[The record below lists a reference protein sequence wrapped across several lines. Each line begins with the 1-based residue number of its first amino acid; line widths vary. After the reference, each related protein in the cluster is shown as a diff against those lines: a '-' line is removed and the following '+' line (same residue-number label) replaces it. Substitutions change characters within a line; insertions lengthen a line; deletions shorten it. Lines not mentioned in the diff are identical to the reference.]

1 MRMRE
6 LEKKESFKSL
16 VILFTQKLN
25 ITDTDLY
32 KALLACCHFFLGCFV
47 SVHMLQILQA
57 DVEEAKN
64 LKNTNFQKVLKEMQE
79 QSQQMEKVIQIER
92 EAAKKEIE
100 QARADNDISSKEIV
114 EKLTAE
120 NEKLKVE
127 FIKSSVSYTCLFVSQ
142 CYGIEGYYKSNMI
155 QKILCIRNTLSM
167 IFYPFGYFLYLSF
180 YPFDPF

>member
-1 MRMRE
+1 MRE

-32 KALLACCHFFLGCFV
+32 KALLACCRFFLGCFV

-64 LKNTNFQKVLKEMQE
+64 LENTNIQKFWKRHEQFQQTEE
-79 QSQQMEKVIQIER
+79 VIQIER

-100 QARADNDISSKEIV
+100 YADADH
-114 EKLTAE
+114 
-120 NEKLKVE
+120 
-127 FIKSSVSYTCLFVSQ
+127 
-142 CYGIEGYYKSNMI
+142 
-155 QKILCIRNTLSM
+155 
-167 IFYPFGYFLYLSF
+167 
-180 YPFDPF
+180 